1 MASQSVRDNLS
12 FCTEVPIAK
21 TILFC
26 FILKCRVIQSIVT
39 PKLEKKSSTISTLW
53 NARDHIKFVQ
63 NKLGGLV
70 GTLESFKVITR

>member
-21 TILFC
+21 TILC